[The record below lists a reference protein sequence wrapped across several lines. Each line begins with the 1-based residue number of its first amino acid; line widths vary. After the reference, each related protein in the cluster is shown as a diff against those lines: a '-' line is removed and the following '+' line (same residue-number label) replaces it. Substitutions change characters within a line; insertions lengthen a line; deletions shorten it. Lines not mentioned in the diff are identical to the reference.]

1 MAKPEGWRL
10 NIDSYPVKEVVQTRF
25 QDLDINGHINN
36 VAFAA
41 LFETGR
47 VKLNIRESALNAK
60 REGGERKMVVSVAIN
75 YLAEGHFPGE
85 VIVASGFGPVGN
97 SSWAIAQAIFQDGRC
112 LATCDSVI
120 VSRMGDGPNP
130 VSAALRADLE
140 ALAAKPVS

>member
-1 MAKPEGWRL
+1 MAKPESWRL
-10 NIDSYPVKEVVQTRF
+10 DVDSYPVKEVVQTRF

-47 VKLNIRESALNAK
+47 VKLNFRDSALNAR
-60 REGGERKMVVSVAIN
+60 RESGERKMVVTVAIN

-85 VIVASGFGPVGN
+85 VTVASGFGPVGN
-97 SSWAIAQAIFQDGRC
+97 SSWAILQAIFQDGRC

-120 VSRMGDGPNP
+120 VSRMGDGPNR